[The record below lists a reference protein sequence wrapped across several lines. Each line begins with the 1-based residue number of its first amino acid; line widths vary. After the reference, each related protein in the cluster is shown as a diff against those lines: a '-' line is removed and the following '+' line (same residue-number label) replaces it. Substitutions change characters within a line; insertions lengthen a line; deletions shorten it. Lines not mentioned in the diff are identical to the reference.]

1 MGASGHRDS
10 ILRSHPKLAGE
21 FHPSLNNEMDIGNIT
36 AGSNKKV
43 WWKCSN
49 VSETPCE
56 NEWQAL
62 VYTRSK
68 GAGCP
73 FCSGRSVH
81 SDGRNSMRTTHLHL
95 VDEFHP
101 TKNGNVTPDNV
112 KAGTNK
118 KLHWIC
124 KSCSHEWAVAGSKR
138 AAGSTCPSCANQA
151 VHSDGRNSVRNT
163 HPDLADEFHPTKN
176 GKLSPD
182 NLLSGSNK
190 KILWVCTDCSHEW
203 ENDVHHR
210 AIRGQGCPACS
221 GKSLHLD
228 GRNSMRNTRP
238 DLTRDFHPTRNGNHS
253 PDTLLGGTH
262 TELWWLCSDCE
273 HEWQAD
279 RRGGRGC
286 PACANSAVHSDGRN
300 SLRTLHPSLSD
311 EFHPTK
317 NGDFTPDKLLAGSN
331 ASIHWVCGICSHEW
345 KNRVGKRA
353 LLEQGCPAC
362 SGKKLHIDGRNS
374 MEKTSPELAQDFHP
388 TKNGEIHPH
397 QILAGTHKKWWWLCV
412 SCENE
417 WEAERRGGQGCPA
430 CANVAVHSDGRN
442 SMRNTHPELAMEFHP
457 TKNGDL
463 SPDNLVAGT
472 QRKVTWLCSVCTYDW
487 DATGGNRVGT
497 SVQQGSGCPSCA
509 PTGFDGSKP
518 GYLYCLSYK
527 NALDEWFKV
536 GITNNEVKYRVH
548 QLLLSIQKTKLYFDS
563 EILVLE
569 ERFFERGRDAELLER
584 RILQEMKKR
593 NLNFTPQES
602 FQGIRELFI
611 INPFDFAREQDWL

>member
-210 AIRGQGCPACS
+210 AIRDQGCPACS

-228 GRNSMRNTRP
+228 GRNSMRNKRP
-238 DLTRDFHPTRNGNHS
+238 ELTKDFHPTRNGNHT

-262 TELWWLCSDCE
+262 TELWWLCSDCD

-279 RRGGRGC
+279 RRGGQGC

-353 LLEQGCPAC
+353 LLKQGCPAC

-388 TKNGEIHPH
+388 TKNWGADPSE
-397 QILAGTHKKWWWLCV
+397 ILAGAHKKWWWLCA
-412 SCENE
+412 SCDNE
-417 WEAERRGGQGCPA
+417 WEAERRGGQGCP
-430 CANVAVHSDGRN
+430 
-442 SMRNTHPELAMEFHP
+442 
-457 TKNGDL
+457 
-463 SPDNLVAGT
+463 
-472 QRKVTWLCSVCTYDW
+472 
-487 DATGGNRVGT
+487 
-497 SVQQGSGCPSCA
+497 SCA
-509 PTGFDGSKP
+509 PSGFDGSKP

-536 GITNNEVKYRVH
+536 GITNNEVKYRVR
-548 QLLLSIQKTKLYFDS
+548 QLLLSIQKTMLYFDS
-563 EILVLE
+563 EIIVLE

-602 FQGIRELFI
+602 FQGISELFI